1 MLFLK
6 EDFALGIVKE
16 IGDQDAILIVN
27 GNEVKV
33 ELSEETKTAEELHQ
47 YVLQQD
53 NMLVPI
59 NLKTN
64 ELFLTES
71 ESWNEEMMDE
81 LVEASRVKGE

>member
-16 IGDQDAILIVN
+16 IGDQDAISIVN

-33 ELSEETKTAEELHQ
+33 ELSEETAEELHQ

>member
-6 EDFALGIVKE
+6 EDFALGIEKE

-33 ELSEETKTAEELHQ
+33 ELSEETAEELHQ

>member
-6 EDFALGIVKE
+6 EEILFLGIVKE

-33 ELSEETKTAEELHQ
+33 ELSEETAEELHQ

>member
-1 MLFLK
+1 
-6 EDFALGIVKE
+6 
-16 IGDQDAILIVN
+16 
-27 GNEVKV
+27 
-33 ELSEETKTAEELHQ
+33 
-47 YVLQQD
+47 
-53 NMLVPI
+53 MLVPI

>member
-33 ELSEETKTAEELHQ
+33 ELSEETAEELHQ

-64 ELFLTES
+64 ELFLAES